1 MPNLLEFD
9 PKHELPGIPAPASLL
24 SNSDELVAGIRVTR
38 AQFAKMMGC
47 SRQAVTEWVRAGRLT
62 VGPDGRFDP
71 RTAVASLLR
80 TGDPA
85 RLRAKV
91 LQPLAAELQTL
102 RGRIVDLEAALGQA
116 LRTIETERNERK
128 RIIDEAIEFHEGAA
142 AELLDIF
149 EALREQIAT
158 AWPVLAELPANR
170 GAEVIVEWLDSAMQF
185 GNPEE
190 AGPILAALE
199 EDGEGGEGRSF
210 DSAAKCQQ
218 DPCGGNSENPP
229 HGNDL

>member
-9 PKHELPGIPAPASLL
+9 SKHELPGIPAPASLL

-85 RLRAKV
+85 RLRARV

-116 LRTIETERNERK
+116 LRTIETERTERE
-128 RIIDEAIEFHEGAA
+128 RLIDEAVEFHEGAA
-142 AELLDIF
+142 AELLEIF
-149 EALREQIAT
+149 EALRSQIAT
-158 AWPVLAELPANR
+158 AWPVLAEVPENA
-170 GAEVIVEWLDSAMQF
+170 GSGIVIGWLDSALQV
-185 GNPEE
+185 GPERV
-190 AGPILAALE
+190 GPLCAALE
-199 EDGEGGEGRSF
+199 CGGEGEEGNKDRW
-210 DSAAKCQQ
+210 AA
-218 DPCGGNSENPP
+218 
-229 HGNDL
+229 NDE

>member
-116 LRTIETERNERK
+116 LRTIETERSERE
-128 RIIDEAIEFHEGAA
+128 RIIDEAVEFHEGAA
-142 AELLDIF
+142 AELLEIF
-149 EALREQIAT
+149 EALRSQIAT
-158 AWPVLAELPANR
+158 AWPVLAEVPENA
-170 GAEVIVEWLDSAMQF
+170 GYGIVIGWLDSALQV
-185 GNPEE
+185 GPKN
-190 AGPILAALE
+190 AGSILAALE
-199 EDGEGGEGRSF
+199 EDGEGGEGRNIA
-210 DSAAKCQQ
+210 DSIEEAA
-218 DPCGGNSENPP
+218 DE
-229 HGNDL
+229 

>member
-158 AWPVLAELPANR
+158 AWPVLSELPENA
-170 GAEVIVEWLDSAMQF
+170 GPGIVIGWLDLAQQV
-185 GNPEE
+185 GPER
-190 AGPILAALE
+190 AGPILAALAE
-199 EDGEGGEGRSF
+199 NGEGGEGCSF

>member
-1 MPNLLEFD
+1 MPNLLELD

-71 RTAVASLLR
+71 RAAVASLLR

-85 RLRAKV
+85 RLRARV
-91 LQPLAAELQTL
+91 LQPLAAELQAL

-116 LRTIETERNERK
+116 LRTIETERTERE
-128 RIIDEAIEFHEGAA
+128 RLIDEAVEFYEGASG
-142 AELLDIF
+142 ELLEIF
-149 EALREQIAT
+149 DALREQIAT
-158 AWPVLAELPANR
+158 AWPALSELPESA
-170 GAEVIVEWLDSAMQF
+170 GSGIVIGWLDLAQQV
-185 GNPEE
+185 GPER
-190 AGPILAALE
+190 AGPILAALAE
-199 EDGEGGEGRSF
+199 NGEGGEGCSF

-218 DPCGGNSENPP
+218 DPCGSNSENHP

>member
-9 PKHELPGIPAPASLL
+9 SKHELPGIPAPASLL
-24 SNSDELVAGIRVTR
+24 PSSDELVAGIRVTR

-71 RTAVASLLR
+71 RAAVASLLR

-91 LQPLAAELQTL
+91 LQPLAAELQAL
-102 RGRIVDLEAALGQA
+102 RGRIVDLEATLGQA
-116 LRTIETERNERK
+116 LRTIETERTERE
-128 RIIDEAIEFHEGAA
+128 RLIDEAVEFHEGAA

-158 AWPVLAELPANR
+158 AWPVLSELPENT
-170 GAEVIVEWLDSAMQF
+170 GASIVIGWLDSVLQV
-185 GNPEE
+185 GPER
-190 AGPILAALE
+190 AGPILAALAE
-199 EDGEGGEGRSF
+199 KGEGGEGYKDRWE
-210 DSAAKCQQ
+210 A
-218 DPCGGNSENPP
+218 
-229 HGNDL
+229 NDE

>member
-1 MPNLLEFD
+1 MPNLLELD

-71 RTAVASLLR
+71 RAAVASLLR

-85 RLRAKV
+85 RLRARV
-91 LQPLAAELQTL
+91 LQPLAAELQAL

-116 LRTIETERNERK
+116 LRTIETERTERE
-128 RIIDEAIEFHEGAA
+128 RMIDEAVEFHEGAA

-158 AWPVLAELPANR
+158 AWPVLTELPKNA
-170 GAEVIVEWLDSAMQF
+170 GPGIVIGWLDSALQV
-185 GNPEE
+185 GPER
-190 AGPILAALE
+190 AGPILAALAE
-199 EDGEGGEGRSF
+199 NGEGGEGCSF

-218 DPCGGNSENPP
+218 DPCGSNSENHP

>member
-9 PKHELPGIPAPASLL
+9 SKHELPGIPAPASLL

-71 RTAVASLLR
+71 RAAVASLLR
-80 TGDPA
+80 TGDPV

-91 LQPLAAELQTL
+91 LQPLAAELQAL
-102 RGRIVDLEAALGQA
+102 RGRIVDLEATLGQA
-116 LRTIETERNERK
+116 LRTIETERTERE
-128 RIIDEAIEFHEGAA
+128 RLIDEAVEFHEGAA

-149 EALREQIAT
+149 EALREQIST
-158 AWPVLAELPANR
+158 AWPVMSKLPENT
-170 GAEVIVEWLDSAMQF
+170 GASIVIGWLDSALQV
-185 GNPEE
+185 GPER

-199 EDGEGGEGRSF
+199 EEGEGGEGCNIA
-210 DSAAKCQQ
+210 DSIEEEA
-218 DPCGGNSENPP
+218 DE
-229 HGNDL
+229 